1 MLFGQL
7 VVKINMKNAGNVH
20 YVREGRYTENKEM
33 NVIMAHEASSGQLKV
48 LIVDNFNELQ
58 YLDITKVVYVNYI
71 PLVEPA
77 NAIEV
82 VLAEDEVPTE
92 DEVKVPKK
100 GRGKGT
106 EQVTLEQS
114 IAEVTQ

>member
-77 NAIEV
+77 NAI
-82 VLAEDEVPTE
+82 DIVPVE
-92 DEVKVPKK
+92 APKK
-100 GRGKGT
+100 GRSKGT
-106 EQVTLEQS
+106 EQVTLDEG
-114 IAEVTQ
+114 IKEATGTNDTGTA

>member
-20 YVREGRYTENKEM
+20 YVREGRYTEDKEM

-71 PLVEPA
+71 PLVKPA
-77 NAIEV
+77 EIE
-82 VLAEDEVPTE
+82 EETPT
-92 DEVKVPKK
+92 VPKK
-100 GRGKGT
+100 GRGKSA

-114 IAEVTQ
+114 IKEVTGTDDTGTA

>member
-77 NAIEV
+77 NAVDAAPVE
-82 VLAEDEVPTE
+82 
-92 DEVKVPKK
+92 VPKK

-106 EQVTLEQS
+106 EQVTLDES
-114 IAEVTQ
+114 IKEVTGTNDTGTA